1 MATLHPMAV
10 HLPIAIALLWP
21 LIDLIG
27 LLTKRP
33 DLSRLAIG
41 LLVLGLVSA
50 LLATVTGQA
59 AYDAALELGRAPSLL
74 DGHAQDADLVPWL
87 MLLVLALRT
96 GGAARFG
103 RGAVVA
109 SVVAGLLLAGF
120 VIAVGRSGGV
130 LVYEHAVGVAR
141 EAAP

>member
-41 LLVLGLVSA
+41 LLGLGLVTA
-50 LLATVTGQA
+50 LFGTVTGQA
-59 AYDAALELGRAPSLL
+59 AYDAALDLGRAPSLL

-96 GGAARFG
+96 GGAAKLG
-103 RGAVVA
+103 RGAVIA
-109 SVVAGLLLAGF
+109 ALVAGVLLAGF
-120 VIAVGRSGGV
+120 VVGVGRSGGA
-130 LVYEHAVGVAR
+130 LVYEHGVGVSR